1 MKIIFF
7 WDGDGNARESS
18 CRSDV
23 LGGDGIDFLACLLT
37 DHGGQK
43 YESTI
48 AWLDEGLS
56 RISSVRSGAID
67 SCDWSRDSWGVELK
81 NEGAK
86 IYSLYDEDFFLVIAI
101 DDFEKSLL
109 EWKNFIQTA

>member
-7 WDGDGNARESS
+7 RDGEGTAREPC

-23 LGGDGIDFLACLLT
+23 LGRDGIDFLACLLT

-56 RISSVRSGAID
+56 RVSSVRSGAID

-81 NEGAK
+81 AESAK
-86 IYSLYDEDFFLVIAI
+86 IYSLYDEDCFLVMAI

-109 EWKNFIQTA
+109 DWRNFIQTA

>member
-1 MKIIFF
+1 MKMIFF
-7 WDGDGNARESS
+7 WDGEGNTREPC

-23 LGGDGIDFLACLLT
+23 LARGGIDFLAYLLT

-56 RISSVRSGAID
+56 RVASVRSGAIN
-67 SCDWSRDSWGVELK
+67 SCDWGRDSWGVELK
-81 NEGAK
+81 YGFAK
-86 IYSLYDEDFFLVIAI
+86 IYSLYDEDYFSVMAI
-101 DDFEKSLL
+101 DDFEKVLL
-109 EWKNFIQTA
+109 NWKKIILTV

>member
-1 MKIIFF
+1 MEIVFF
-7 WDGDGNARESS
+7 WSGEGSDREPG

-23 LGGDGIDFLACLLT
+23 LGRDGIDFLACLLT

-56 RISSVRSGAID
+56 RVGLVRSGTIG

-81 NEGAK
+81 GQVAK
-86 IYSLYDEDFFLVIAI
+86 IYSLCDEGCCFVLSIN
-101 DDFEKSLL
+101 DFEKALL
-109 EWKNFIQTA
+109 DWKKFIMTV